1 MRTIDERIDA
11 LTHTVE
17 LLAEMHQTDWGKL
30 ITQITAAQTQIT
42 ELARETRRF
51 QYWTEAV
58 ILNFESRLRAL
69 AKEPPEPP
77 MPEGKAA

>member
-17 LLAEMHQTDWGKL
+17 LLAEMHQTDWEKMK
-30 ITQITAAQTQIT
+30 TQIHVTQQQIN
-42 ELARETRRF
+42 ELAQETRRF
-51 QYWTEAV
+51 RYWAEAV
-58 ILNFESRLRAL
+58 ILNFDSRLRAL

-77 MPEGKAA
+77 MPDQRQ